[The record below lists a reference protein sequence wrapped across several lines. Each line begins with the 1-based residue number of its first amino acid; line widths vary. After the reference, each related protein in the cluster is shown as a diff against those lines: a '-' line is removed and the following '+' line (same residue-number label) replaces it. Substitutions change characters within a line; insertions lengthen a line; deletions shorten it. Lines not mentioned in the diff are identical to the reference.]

1 MRVSES
7 LTVSGVVV
15 RCRPEDRAAVRT
27 ALQALPWADTHQEDE
42 AGRLIVTIEAHDV
55 DQSSQ
60 RLLEIQSLPRVLSAE
75 LAAYVIDG
83 GQP

>member
-1 MRVSES
+1 MSQAV
-7 LTVSGVVV
+7 TISGVVV
-15 RCRPEDRAAVRT
+15 RCRPEDRGPVRA

-42 AGRLIVTIEAHDV
+42 SGRLIVTIEAQDV

-75 LAAYVIDG
+75 LASYVIDDG
-83 GQP
+83 PA